1 MRKFVLLCAAAMLCS
16 VVVLAQ
22 TRKISGVVTDANG
35 KAVPFASV
43 TIKGTNNGT
52 AADAN
57 GKYTLSNVKAGDVL
71 VVTSLGFLDQET
83 PVGSSDVINITFTGP
98 KSENLTEI
106 VVSTALGIRK
116 QPRELGYSTARV
128 SNSEFTAANA
138 VNVQNG
144 LTGKVSGLNISTVNN
159 GVFADT
165 RITLRGIRSLTGN
178 NQPLLV
184 LDGSPVSLSMLNNLN
199 PNDIEDITVLKGAS
213 SASLYGPDG
222 VNGVI
227 FVKTK
232 RGTKSGAPV
241 VTVSNSTQ
249 FETVL
254 FMPKFQS
261 HFGSGSSVDA
271 NGFGVY
277 DPIENQQYGDEFDGS
292 IREIG
297 KPLPD
302 GSIVKVPYQYA
313 EDGRRNFFQ
322 TGVTLQNDISY
333 AAKDFYM
340 SIQDARIT
348 GTMKGDDNRRT
359 TFRFNSG
366 REYGKFN
373 ANYNLSY
380 TRGEYEVA
388 SVSPYWEVFNTP
400 GQIDLGE
407 YEDWRNDPKA
417 SPNHYFNEYY
427 QNPYFI
433 KDRSRSKGTSDDI
446 FAQVELGFK
455 VNKWLNL
462 TYRASTTMFN
472 SDYKNTSEAFTFS
485 DYAKNVTHK
494 YNASN
499 DYFASVSDGE
509 ARSNRLTSDFFITGQ
524 KDFGDFSIDGLVGHS
539 FRQTTAKS
547 IGVSGSNLII
557 PTLYNVVNRTGEP
570 GASESNSKTR
580 AIGVFGKVALG
591 YKNWAFVEF
600 TGRNDWD
607 SRLPQGALS
616 FFYPGASVSLVLSE
630 ALDFIKN
637 SNFISY
643 LKIRGSYNKSGNVN
657 VGAYA
662 LEPVYSPAG
671 GFPYGSLPGF
681 QGSLS
686 VTNPLLK
693 PEFVHSREAGI
704 EISFLKSRINL
715 EVTGYFQYNTDQI
728 IGVQTSR
735 TTGYSTATVNAAD
748 FDNKGLE
755 FDLKLTPLLSLG
767 NFRFD
772 LKTNLSLL
780 DSKVNEVYGET
791 NELGIGNGNFAI
803 VGHPAYVFK
812 LTDYKR
818 NDQGKIIVDR
828 ITGYPSLDPDPK
840 MFGRTMPKVILGI
853 NPTFS
858 YQGLT
863 LMITADYRGG
873 HQVYHGIGS
882 DMDFTGSSY
891 RSGTNGR
898 QRFIVPNS
906 VYDDGTGKYVE
917 NTSVLVANGGY
928 GYYEGTNTNRG
939 VNSNYLTS
947 AAAWKIREAVLSYT
961 LPGSLVKKAKVIK
974 RAEIGVTA
982 RNLFTFRPESNQWTD
997 PEFANT
1003 TGNALG
1009 VNNNTILPPTRLIG
1023 FNITLNF

>member
-1 MRKFVLLCAAAMLCS
+1 MRKFASLFVTAVLCS
-16 VVVLAQ
+16 VLVFAQ
-22 TRKISGVVTDANG
+22 NRDISGTVTEANG
-35 KAVPFASV
+35 KPIPFASITV
-43 TIKGTNNGT
+43 KGTKTGVTADAEGKFTIKGMATGTVLVITSVGFDDKEITVGASDNVSVSLSPT
-52 AADAN
+52 AA
-57 GKYTLSNVKAGDVL
+57 
-71 VVTSLGFLDQET
+71 
-83 PVGSSDVINITFTGP
+83 GS
-98 KSENLTEI
+98 LTEV

-128 SNSEFTAANA
+128 ANSEFTAAKA

-144 LTGKVSGLNISTVNN
+144 LTGKVSGLNIATVNN

-184 LDGSPVSLSMLNNLN
+184 LDGSPVALSMLNNLN

-213 SASLYGPDG
+213 SAALYGPDG

-241 VTVSNSTQ
+241 ITISNSTQ
-249 FETVL
+249 FESVL

-261 HFGSGSSVDA
+261 RFGSGSSVDA

-292 IREIG
+292 LRDIG

-302 GSIVKVPYQYA
+302 GSTVQVPYQYV

-333 AAKDFYM
+333 GAKDFYM

-366 REYGKFN
+366 KEYGKFS
-373 ANYNLSY
+373 ASYNLTY

-400 GQIDLGE
+400 GHIDLGV

-455 VNKWLNL
+455 VTKWLNM
-462 TYRASTTMFN
+462 TYRAATTMFN

-524 KDFGDFSIDGLVGHS
+524 KEFGAFSIDGLVGHS

-547 IGVSGSNLII
+547 IAVSGSNLII

-570 GASESNSKTR
+570 GASESNTKTR
-580 AIGVFGKVALG
+580 AVGVFGKVALG
-591 YKNWAFVEF
+591 YKNWAFVEL

-616 FFYPGASVSLVLSE
+616 FFYPGASVSFVLSDV
-630 ALDFIKN
+630 LPFIKN

-643 LKIRGSYNKSGNVN
+643 LKVRGSYNKSGNVN
-657 VGAYA
+657 VGAYQ
-662 LEPVYSPAG
+662 LEQVYSPAG

-681 QGSLS
+681 QGSTS
-686 VTNPLLK
+686 VTDPLLK
-693 PEFVHSREAGI
+693 PEFVHSREAGL
-704 EISFLKSRINL
+704 EISFLKNRINL
-715 EVTGYFQYNTDQI
+715 EATGYLQYNTDQI
-728 IGVQTSR
+728 IGVQTSIA
-735 TTGYSTATVNAAD
+735 TGFSTATVNAAD

-755 FDLKLTPLLSLG
+755 FDLKLTPLV
-767 NFRFD
+767 NFGKFKID

-791 NELGIGNGNFAI
+791 SELGIGNGNFAV
-803 VGHPAYVFK
+803 VGQPAYVFK
-812 LTDYKR
+812 LTDYAR
-818 NDQGKIIVDR
+818 DDQGRIIVNR
-828 ITGYPSLDPDPK
+828 TTGYPSLDPNPK

-863 LMITADYRGG
+863 LMVTADYRGG

-917 NTSVLVANGGY
+917 NTDVLVANGGY
-928 GYYEGTNTNRG
+928 GFYEGTNTNRG

-947 AAAWKIREAVLSYT
+947 AAAWKIREAALSYT
-961 LPGSLVKKAKVIK
+961 LPESLVRKTKVIT
-974 RAEIGVTA
+974 RAVIGVTA

-997 PEFANT
+997 PEFSNT

-1009 VNNNTILPPTRLIG
+1009 VNNTTILPPTRLIG
-1023 FNITLNF
+1023 FNISLNF